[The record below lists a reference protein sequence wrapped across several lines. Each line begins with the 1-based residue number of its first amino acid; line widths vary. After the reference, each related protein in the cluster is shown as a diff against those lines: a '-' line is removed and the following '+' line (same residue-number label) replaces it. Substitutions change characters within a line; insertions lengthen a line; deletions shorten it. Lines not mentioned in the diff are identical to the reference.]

1 MRLAELVKTARA
13 NGLAEIELHPN
24 GKLARVVFSP
34 PIPVVTPKTKTTE
47 EKLDEAKDERN
58 PRRNSLDV
66 ALEALG
72 NG

>member
-1 MRLAELVKTARA
+1 VRLNELIKHARA
-13 NGLAEIELHPN
+13 NGLSEIELHPN
-24 GKLARVVFSP
+24 GKLARVVFA
-34 PIPVVTPKTKTTE
+34 PVVPVVPAKVKTKE
-47 EKLDEAKDERN
+47 EQLEEDKLERN